1 MACGSEA
8 EQAQVQAAFLVRLAQ
23 EARLVRF
30 ALEADEAHAH
40 ALAQDFE
47 AALELAVDADE
58 EPALRDAQAALA
70 RVLEQARARGLAV
83 SAGLTD
89 MQIEGILGAQKLRV
103 LTAVMAPYAAR
114 SAA

>member
-8 EQAQVQAAFLVRLAQ
+8 EQAQVQAGFLVRLAQ

-30 ALEADEAHAH
+30 ALEADEPPAR

-47 AALELAVDADE
+47 AALELAVDAEDE
-58 EPALRDAQAALA
+58 TAQGSAQAAIA

-83 SAGLTD
+83 SAGLSD
-89 MQIEGILGAQKLRV
+89 MQVEGVLGAQRLRV
-103 LTAVMAPYAAR
+103 LTAIMAPYAAR
-114 SAA
+114 DAA

>member
-30 ALEADEAHAH
+30 ALETAEERAR

-58 EPALRDAQAALA
+58 EPAQREAQAALA
-70 RVLEQARARGLAV
+70 RVLESARVSGLAV

-89 MQIEGILGAQKLRV
+89 MQVEGVLGAQRLRV